1 MNSFSGT
8 YNSVPLHLLGGAS
21 MASPYRSEQAM
32 NCTTFSSP
40 PPPTI
45 SPRLIRVWLLT
56 AVALGLL
63 VEATG
68 ISWT

>member
-1 MNSFSGT
+1 MSSFSGT
-8 YNSVPLHLLGGAS
+8 YNAVPLRLLGGGVAN
-21 MASPYRSEQAM
+21 PYRTELAVS
-32 NCTTFSSP
+32 CTTFSSP

-45 SPRLIRVWLLT
+45 SPRLIRIWLLT

-68 ISWT
+68 IYWT